1 MATPVLPESLKFQ
14 PAQPSVRARV
24 YRSACQPDSGAT
36 AVGLDVVRI
45 PIPCNPATY
54 LNGKQS
60 YLTFDLKNTNSTATT
75 FMSALGHNVIRRV
88 EVYSGGNLLSSTDEY
103 SLMHSMYTQS
113 QVNSAD
119 ANTIHAILNNAVDNP
134 PSENASN
141 AGVQIGAVIATGSSV
156 KVAFPLIDPI
166 LGTACDSMIPLH
178 AMSDLTLQLTLH
190 SADTGIYNLGTDGAT
205 ANATSSYQL
214 SNIRFMAE
222 VVELDA
228 GANQALTQ
236 AVGGQFKVSSQG
248 IRHYNADVPASTG
261 AVSALISARFQS
273 WNNFIA
279 CMRKNAFITDNSVD
293 CQNIRARNGLT
304 SFQLRAG
311 AEFYPPQEVKC
322 NAGETA
328 ECLME
333 LQKVYHGV
341 GSTLSHGILNKTSYE
356 ASNPACKAGASGGVI
371 DPDNTAY
378 MGTFMFGLDL
388 SAYGSNSS
396 AMLDGLN
403 TLASQSFLEL
413 KFSGN
418 SEAVAMRLDVFAR
431 FDQMLVCDANTGIAQ
446 VTF

>member
-1 MATPVLPESLKFQ
+1 
-14 PAQPSVRARV
+14 
-24 YRSACQPDSGAT
+24 
-36 AVGLDVVRI
+36 
-45 PIPCNPATY
+45 
-54 LNGKQS
+54 
-60 YLTFDLKNTNSTATT
+60 
-75 FMSALGHNVIRRV
+75 MSALGHNVIRRV

-119 ANTIHAILNNAVDNP
+119 ANTIHAVLNNAVDNP
-134 PSENASN
+134 PSADNL
-141 AGVQIGAVIATGSSV
+141 AGVQIGATIETGNSV
-156 KVAFPLIDPI
+156 KVAFPP
-166 LGTACDSMIPLH
+166 CDSMIPLH

-190 SADTGIYNLGTDGAT
+190 SADTAVYNIGTDGST

-214 SNIRFMAE
+214 SNIRFMGE
-222 VVELDA
+222 IIELDQ

-279 CMRKNAFITDNSVD
+279 CMRKNAFISDNSVD

-322 NAGETA
+322 DAGETA
-328 ECLME
+328 EALME

-341 GSTLSHGILNKTSYE
+341 GSTLSHGIMTKASYE
-356 ASNPACKAGASGGVI
+356 ASNPACKASAPSGVV
-371 DPDNTAY
+371 DNKLSAY
-378 MGTFMFGLDL
+378 RGSFMFGLDL

-413 KFSGN
+413 KFASN
-418 SEAVAMRLDVFAR
+418 STVDAMRLDVFAR